1 MPVACFGAQYIKQ
14 QFAIS
19 KNQNTWIM
27 EIQGAAAI
35 FVMWVLFKPLIV
47 NLGERRCVPNRCH
60 SAGRQDKERRA
71 AYGRV
76 IVLGLAVNFSF
87 FLGYLFIVNS
97 MTWVYFFTVS
107 PAITPW

>member
-1 MPVACFGAQYIKQ
+1 MPVTRFGAQYIKQ

-19 KNQNTWIM
+19 KDQNTWIM

-60 SAGRQDKERRA
+60 TAAGKKKNVVWRMVGSSYSGSQ
-71 AYGRV
+71 
-76 IVLGLAVNFSF
+76 
-87 FLGYLFIVNS
+87 
-97 MTWVYFFTVS
+97 
-107 PAITPW
+107 